1 MEERN
6 YKTYEQMVFVL
17 DNTHIHRHLN
27 PVNWNKR
34 RFVGNTHWQC
44 CLKRTKNKKR
54 VCPFQIASNCFKN
67 GFIAFTNFEILLQAA
82 SLIGSCYVSKC
93 SFYN

>member
-44 CLKRTKNKKR
+44 CLKRTKKQKESLPISNSFKL
-54 VCPFQIASNCFKN
+54 FQKWLYCIYQ
-67 GFIAFTNFEILLQAA
+67 L
-82 SLIGSCYVSKC
+82 
-93 SFYN
+93 